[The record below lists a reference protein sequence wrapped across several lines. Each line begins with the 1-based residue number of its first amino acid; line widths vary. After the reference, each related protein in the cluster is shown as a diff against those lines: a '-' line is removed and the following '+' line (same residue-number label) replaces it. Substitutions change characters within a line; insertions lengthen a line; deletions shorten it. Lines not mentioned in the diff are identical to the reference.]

1 MFEKDLVNGEQRLL
15 QTETETSTPMT
26 EESKMGH
33 ARSSVHCALTAAAT
47 PREDV
52 LRV

>member
-15 QTETETSTPMT
+15 QTEMETSTPKT
-26 EESKMGH
+26 EESEMGH
-33 ARSSVHCALTAAAT
+33 AQSSVHCTLTAAAT

-52 LRV
+52 LWV